1 MFAAGG
7 GGEAEEGRRDKAGRV
22 EPSAQ
27 GHGSEEEATGLSHA
41 GSLENGVGDF

>member
-1 MFAAGG
+1 MLLEGEEKLKK
-7 GGEAEEGRRDKAGRV
+7 GGETRQGRV

-27 GHGSEEEATGLSHA
+27 GHGSEEEATDLSHA